1 MLASRCALLARL
13 LLALLVRPGHAWL
26 VLPIQ
31 SLHGA
36 SFGLNWAIGVAT
48 AHRLAPPALQA
59 SAQGAVAT
67 AGVLAGS
74 LSNVVWSAAYE
85 AGGAFAMV
93 SLGFSSTITKTR
105 PPPDKRSD
113 HH

>member
-31 SLHGA
+31 SLRGA

-48 AHRLAPPALQA
+48 AEINCTSSVASPQTLESGVHCESSLVPAF
-59 SAQGAVAT
+59 T
-67 AGVLAGS
+67 
-74 LSNVVWSAAYE
+74 LSVGGLLSPVVDTCALSRA
-85 AGGAFAMV
+85 
-93 SLGFSSTITKTR
+93 
-105 PPPDKRSD
+105 
-113 HH
+113 